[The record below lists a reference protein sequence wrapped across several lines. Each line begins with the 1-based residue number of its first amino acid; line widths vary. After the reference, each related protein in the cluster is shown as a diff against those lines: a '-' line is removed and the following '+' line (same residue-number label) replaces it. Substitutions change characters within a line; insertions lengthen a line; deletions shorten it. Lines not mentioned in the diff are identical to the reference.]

1 MGDRKQVD
9 SLGRGMVKAGVVV
22 DVLINNFVD
31 GRNACYMSVVP
42 PSASS
47 GSVYMVDDAGDGNYA
62 AGSPLGLPSSGAVSN
77 THCTI
82 SGTGSSVSASGN
94 TLKR

>member
-1 MGDRKQVD
+1 
-9 SLGRGMVKAGVVV
+9 V

-47 GSVYMVDDAGDGNYA
+47 GSVYMVDDAGDGDYA
-62 AGSPLGLPSSGAVSN
+62 AGSPLGLPSSGAVS
-77 THCTI
+77 
-82 SGTGSSVSASGN
+82 
-94 TLKR
+94 